1 MKTHVELRSGA
12 YADSVT
18 LLQVSRDVAAVDGVQ
33 AAQVAMA
40 TPLNVEVLGGMGF
53 DVPPASPNDMVVAL
67 RADDDAALER
77 GLAAVGRGA
86 GRRRPAPVRPIGP
99 GRPPHHRRGAAR
111 HSRRAGARLHARAPA
126 RPSRRW
132 TPSTPAAT

>member
-18 LLQVSRDVAAVDGVQ
+18 LLQVSRDVAAVEGVQ

-40 TPLNVEVLGGMGF
+40 TPLNVQVLGGMGF
-53 DVPPASPNDMVVAL
+53 DVPAASPNDMVVAV

-77 GLAAVGRGA
+77 GLAAVGQA
-86 GRRRPAPVRPIGP
+86 LTAAVRRPARPHATWHRTAPPARRSAAHPAGWCWS
-99 GRPPHHRRGAAR
+99 RP
-111 HSRRAGARLHARAPA
+111 RAPA
-126 RPSRRW
+126 RRSRRW

>member
-18 LLQVSRDVAAVDGVQ
+18 LLQVSRDVAAVAGVQ

-53 DVPPASPNDMVVAL
+53 DVPPASPNDMVVAV

-77 GLAAVGRGA
+77 GLAAVGQA
-86 GRRRPAPVRPIGP
+86 LTAAVRRPSRAHGP
-99 GRPPHHRRGAAR
+99 GTPPHHRRGAPR
-111 HSRRAGARLHARAPA
+111 RSRRAGARLHARRAA
-126 RPSRRW
+126 RRSRRW